1 MSSPSTLGLSIF
13 IYQTCGIV
21 ETPKKDLTKF
31 NNACLIQNCQSRGL
45 IRNILDN
52 QIDIYSFISD
62 GRRLD
67 ETREL
72 SIFVLFDRGQ
82 VSSDLMLLFGTKY

>member
-1 MSSPSTLGLSIF
+1 M
-13 IYQTCGIV
+13 
-21 ETPKKDLTKF
+21 
-31 NNACLIQNCQSRGL
+31 IQNCQSRGL

-82 VSSDLMLLFGTKY
+82 VSSDLMLLFGTKYYKLIKVTKTFVFQMQKRSMDSAAMKVS